1 MSGNVAA
8 PLPSPMANQNPG
20 PAQASYGQQFS
31 PSRPAA
37 SPGSASLL
45 QHSIPYGS
53 HVPASHATTPQTPIY
68 QSHQGYSPHPASATT
83 PVAQHHQVSVPYN
96 QYHSTA
102 TVPRVMPQS
111 STAHSTHGNMYNP
124 PRQSEIYTLSETAN
138 SAIPADVRNQFQKD
152 DYGKILFFTAPPLN
166 VSPVPEKV
174 QVLGHSLRYLADKAR
189 NKEADEQKRKARAA
203 RLEQEATER
212 VKRMKVEE
220 DSMKQFILDQ
230 KAKVLK
236 KWADDMDR
244 GTDELYKH
252 LHGENWEETRKED
265 LARLITRQELALK
278 EQKEL
283 EAFKQELKWR
293 DEAKN
298 MGPKWV

>member
-1 MSGNVAA
+1 
-8 PLPSPMANQNPG
+8 
-20 PAQASYGQQFS
+20 
-31 PSRPAA
+31 
-37 SPGSASLL
+37 
-45 QHSIPYGS
+45 
-53 HVPASHATTPQTPIY
+53 
-68 QSHQGYSPHPASATT
+68 
-83 PVAQHHQVSVPYN
+83 
-96 QYHSTA
+96 
-102 TVPRVMPQS
+102 
-111 STAHSTHGNMYNP
+111 MYNP

-244 GTDELYKH
+244 GTDELYKL